1 MIFDEVYECGINID
15 VFFGLMKKIVEKW
28 FDLKLIVILVMLD
41 VVKFLMY
48 FFEVFI
54 FMILGWIFFVE
65 ILYIKEVEIDYLD
78 VFFIM
83 VM

>member
-1 MIFDEVYECGINID
+1 
-15 VFFGLMKKIVEKW
+15 
-28 FDLKLIVILVMLD
+28 MLD

-83 VM
+83 VMQIYLIELLGDIFVFLIGWYWIDFCFFFSFKGNF